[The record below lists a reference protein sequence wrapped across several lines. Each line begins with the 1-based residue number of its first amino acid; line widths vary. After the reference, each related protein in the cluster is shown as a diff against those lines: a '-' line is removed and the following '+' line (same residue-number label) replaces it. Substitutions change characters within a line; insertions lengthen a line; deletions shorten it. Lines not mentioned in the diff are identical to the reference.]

1 MRIILGIGNPGREY
15 DHTRHN
21 LGFDVVDAL
30 ARKHGAAWS
39 HEKRFKTDL
48 ATWESP
54 SGRVLLLKPRTFV
67 NLSGETAQGLLAF
80 HKLPPSD
87 LLVVVDDLNLL
98 TGHLRL
104 RDGGSAGGHNGLR
117 DIEARIGQNYPR
129 LRCGCGPL
137 PAGADQ
143 IAFVLGG
150 FRPEE
155 REDAAAMI
163 DKAAAAAAA
172 WVSEGVVIACKFNGP
187 LIAPPP
193 RAKPDPASRPVRPAK
208 DVSPPAIPS
217 AAPAP
222 AQPAPL
228 PSQPPAEPPAP

>member
-1 MRIILGIGNPGREY
+1 MRLILGIGNPGREY
-15 DHTRHN
+15 EQTRHN
-21 LGFDVVDAL
+21 LGFAVVEAL
-30 ARKHGAAWS
+30 ARRHGATWS

-87 LLVVVDDLNLL
+87 LLVVVDDLNLP

-129 LRCGCGPL
+129 LRCGCGPM

-143 IAFVLGG
+143 VDFVLGG
-150 FRPEE
+150 FRPDE

-187 LIAPPP
+187 LKAPPP
-193 RAKPDPASRPVRPAK
+193 RPKPDPASRP
-208 DVSPPAIPS
+208 
-217 AAPAP
+217 APAANDGRP
-222 AQPAPL
+222 LQSAPL
-228 PSQPPAEPPAP
+228 PPSQSAEPPAP